1 MIFPMGGQGTKHI
14 LLIDDNMTDLRCI
27 RQLLVHFGYNVTSTD
42 DPCKAL
48 NFFREE
54 PDKYH
59 IIITDQFMPGLKGH
73 ELVTHV
79 RHIREGIPVILCS
92 GSEETLQELQEQ
104 RKDIQRFL
112 PKPFSRSELAE
123 ALQDVLD
130 C

>member
-1 MIFPMGGQGTKHI
+1 MNGQRTKYI
-14 LLIDDNMTDLRCI
+14 LLIDDNMTDLRSFH
-27 RQLLVHFGYNVTSTD
+27 QLLVHFGYNVTSTD

-48 NFFREE
+48 NLFREE

-73 ELVTHV
+73 ELVTHI
-79 RHIREGIPVILCS
+79 RQIREDIPVILCS
-92 GSEETLQELQEQ
+92 GSEEALQELQEQ

-123 ALQDVLD
+123 AIQDVLA

>member
-1 MIFPMGGQGTKHI
+1 MNLKQEKHI
-14 LLIDDNMTDLRCI
+14 LLIDDSMTDLRSI
-27 RQLLVHFGYNVTSTD
+27 HQLLAHFGYNVTSTN
-42 DPCKAL
+42 DPHKAL

-59 IIITDQFMPGLKGH
+59 MIITDQFMPGLKGH

-79 RHIREGIPVILCS
+79 RQIREDIPVILCS
-92 GSEETLQELQEQ
+92 GSDEALQELQEQ

-123 ALQDVLD
+123 AIQDVLAS
-130 C
+130 

>member
-1 MIFPMGGQGTKHI
+1 MNSQREKHI
-14 LLIDDNMTDLRCI
+14 LLIDDNITDLRCI
-27 RQLLVHFGYNVTSTD
+27 RQLLVHFGYNVTSTN
-42 DPCKAL
+42 DPLKAL

-59 IIITDQFMPGLKGH
+59 MIITDQFMPGLKGH

-79 RHIREGIPVILCS
+79 RQIREDISVILCS
-92 GSEETLQELQEQ
+92 GSEEALQELQEE

-123 ALQDVLD
+123 AIQDVLA
-130 C
+130 

>member
-1 MIFPMGGQGTKHI
+1 MNGQRVKHI
-14 LLIDDNMTDLRCI
+14 LLIDDNMADLRSFH
-27 RQLLVHFGYNVTSTD
+27 QLLVHFGYDVTSMD

-48 NFFREE
+48 NLFCEV
-54 PDKYH
+54 PDIFH

-79 RHIREGIPVILCS
+79 RKIREDIPVILCS
-92 GSEETLQELQEQ
+92 GSEEALQELQEQ

-123 ALQDVLD
+123 AIQDVLA
-130 C
+130 

>member
-1 MIFPMGGQGTKHI
+1 MNGQRMKHI
-14 LLIDDNMTDLRCI
+14 LLVDDNMTDLRI
-27 RQLLVHFGYNVTSTD
+27 IHQLLVHFGYHVTSTN
-42 DPCKAL
+42 DPHKAL

-79 RHIREGIPVILCS
+79 RRIREDIPVILCS
-92 GSEETLQELQEQ
+92 GSEEALQELREERIDVQ
-104 RKDIQRFL
+104 IFL

-123 ALQDVLD
+123 AIQDVLA
-130 C
+130 

>member
-1 MIFPMGGQGTKHI
+1 MNSQREKHI
-14 LLIDDNMTDLRCI
+14 LLIDDNITDLRCI
-27 RQLLVHFGYNVTSTD
+27 RQLLVHFGYNVTPTN
-42 DPCKAL
+42 DPLKAL

-59 IIITDQFMPGLKGH
+59 MIITDQFMPGLKGH

-79 RHIREGIPVILCS
+79 RQIREDISVILCS
-92 GSEETLQELQEQ
+92 GSEEALQELQEE

-123 ALQDVLD
+123 AIQDVLA
-130 C
+130 